1 MNSVQTLPE
10 NQLVEHD
17 SQLISEVKITLIPK
31 SDTEIIR
38 LENCRS
44 ISMLKFHVKF
54 STKFLTNK
62 IQLHIK
68 YNTP

>member
-1 MNSVQTLPE
+1 MNSIKTLLE
-10 NQLVEHD
+10 NQQVEHD

-31 SDTEIIR
+31 SDTEIII
-38 LENCRS
+38 ENCRS